1 MLEEFTIK
9 LAEDSTLGRAGQR
22 VTLQLQPQD
31 VHDPTELP
39 TYLAGYKEF
48 MYRADMMSTPIL
60 VDNDQD
66 KYRTFDSDDAFRR
79 VDVKGSISGAV
90 PEVDPKSALRQYKV
104 IDRYVG
110 SFVPRVT
117 ELATGNNYRPR
128 MAAARRARRAIELD
142 RELDV
147 AALICTPGSW
157 DAAVITPAGLEWDSG
172 TTENPIRDIQLAIEK
187 SAQIVTS
194 IWVNQRVAFALVRS
208 PAVRDQMRQM
218 IGDNAA
224 NQQVQNIQNAGMN
237 GVTGDFSIPG
247 LPPFRVSTAKVK
259 AETGSVI
266 DYVFRNPDL
275 SGALQFDVAVLMHE
289 PPGTPTDGED
299 IASTYTF
306 RRRGPSGTG
315 FEAREFDVPGRGALG
330 GTMIVVSQADQA
342 VMTGNNVG
350 GIITDVTSNV
360 NP

>member
-1 MLEEFTIK
+1 MEFDIK
-9 LAEDSTLGRAGQR
+9 LAETSALGQAGQR

-39 TYLAGYKEF
+39 TYLAGYREF

-147 AALICTPGSW
+147 AELICS
-157 DAAVITPAGLEWDSG
+157 PA
-172 TTENPIRDIQLAIEK
+172 DIQLAIEK

-194 IWVNQRVAFALVRS
+194 IWLNQRVAFALLRS
-208 PAVRDQMRQM
+208 PSVRDQMRQM
-218 IGDNAA
+218 LGDGPANA
-224 NQQVQNIQNAGMN
+224 QVQNIQNAGMN
-237 GVTGDFSIPG
+237 GVTGDFTIPG
-247 LPPFRVSTAKVK
+247 LPPFRVSASKVK
-259 AETGSVI
+259 AVGSSAL
-266 DYVFRNPDL
+266 DYIFRNPDL
-275 SGALQFDVAVLMHE
+275 TAALEYDVAVLMHE
-289 PPGTPTDGED
+289 PPGVPTDGED
-299 IASTYTF
+299 ISSTYTF

-315 FEAREFDVPGRGALG
+315 FEAREFFVDGRGSLG

>member
-1 MLEEFTIK
+1 MDFEIK
-9 LAEDSTLGRAGQR
+9 LAESSPLGAAGQR
-22 VTLQLQPQD
+22 VTLSLQPQD

-39 TYLAGYKEF
+39 TYLAGYREF
-48 MYRADMMSTPIL
+48 AYRADEMSPPVL

-90 PEVDPKSALRQYKV
+90 PEVDPKSALRDYKV

-147 AALICTPGSW
+147 GALICTPTNW
-157 DAAVITPAGLEWDSG
+157 DASVITPALLEWDDAAG
-172 TTENPIRDIQLAIEK
+172 TQDPVRDIQLAIEK
-187 SAQIVTS
+187 SAQQVTE
-194 IWVNQRVAFALVRS
+194 IWMNQRVAFALLRS
-208 PAVRDQMRQM
+208 PSVRDQMRQM
-218 IGDNAA
+218 LGDGAA
-224 NQQVQNIQNAGMN
+224 PAAMMTVQNAGMN
-237 GVTGDFSIPG
+237 GVTGDFQIPG
-247 LPPFRVSTAKVK
+247 LPPIRVTAAKVK
-259 AETGSVI
+259 SLTTT
-266 DYVFRNPDL
+266 DLDFVFRNPDL
-275 SGALQFDVAVLMHE
+275 TAALQFDVAVLVHI
-289 PPGTPTDGED
+289 PPGIPTDGED

-315 FEAREFDVPGRGALG
+315 FEAREFFVDGRGSLG
-330 GTMIVVSQADQA
+330 GTMIVVTQADEA
-342 VMTGNNVG
+342 VITGNNVG

>member
-1 MLEEFTIK
+1 MDFEIK
-9 LAEDSTLGRAGQR
+9 LAESSALGQAGQR
-22 VTLQLQPQD
+22 VTLSLQPQD

-39 TYLAGYKEF
+39 SYLAGYQPF
-48 MYRADMMSTPIL
+48 GYRADEMSPPVL

-90 PEVDPKSALRQYKV
+90 PEVDPKSALRNYKV

-147 AALICTPGSW
+147 ADLICAPGNW
-157 DAAVITPAGLEWDSG
+157 DTSVVTPAGLEWDDAGG
-172 TTENPIRDIQLAIEK
+172 TQDPVRDIQLAIEK
-187 SAQIVTS
+187 SAQQVTE
-194 IWVNQRVAFALVRS
+194 IWMNQRVAFALLRS
-208 PAVRDQMRQM
+208 PSVRDQMRQM
-218 IGDNAA
+218 LGDGAA
-224 NQQVQNIQNAGMN
+224 PAAMMSVKNAGMN
-237 GVTGDFSIPG
+237 GINGDFVIPG
-247 LPPFRVSTAKVK
+247 LPPIKVSASKVK
-259 AETGSVI
+259 ALASSDL
-266 DYVFRNPDL
+266 DYVFRDPNL
-275 SGALQFDVAVLMHE
+275 TATEQFDVVVLVHR

-306 RRRGPSGTG
+306 RRKGPSGTG
-315 FEAREFDVPGRGALG
+315 FEAREFFVDGRGALG
-330 GTMIVVSQADQA
+330 GTMIVVSQADEA
-342 VMTGNNVG
+342 VITGDNVG
-350 GIITDVTSNV
+350 GIITDVTANV

>member
-1 MLEEFTIK
+1 MEFEIK
-9 LAEDSTLGRAGQR
+9 LAENSPMGQAGQR

-39 TYLAGYKEF
+39 TYLAGYTPF
-48 MYRADMMSTPIL
+48 MYRADQMSSPIL

-147 AALICTPGSW
+147 AELICTPTSW
-157 DAAVITPAGLEWDSG
+157 AAGNITPATLEWDDAGG
-172 TTENPIRDIQLAIEK
+172 TQDPIRDIQLAIEK
-187 SAQIVTS
+187 SAQVVTS
-194 IWVNQRVAFALVRS
+194 IWVNQRVAFALIRS
-208 PAVRDQMRQM
+208 PSVRDQMRQM

-224 NQQVQNIQNAGMN
+224 NQQVQNVQNAGMN
-237 GVTGDFSIPG
+237 GVSGDFVIPG
-247 LPPFRVSTAKVK
+247 LPPFKVTVAKVQSEVSTD
-259 AETGSVI
+259 I

-275 SGALQFDVAVLMHE
+275 TPALQYDVAVLMHE
-289 PPGTPTDGED
+289 PPGVPTDGED

-315 FEAREFDVPGRGALG
+315 FEAREFFIEARGALG

-350 GIITDVTSNV
+350 GIITDVTADV